1 MVVLIV
7 LGIFHCICTLSLP
20 LSPYLPYG
28 TLLYG
33 LLAFWLLG
41 GVGKWRT
48 LIGDGWGQDVYS
60 PGSFLNL
67 SLWGFLRVALSK
79 ASRGSPLN
87 PTSSCSVLVTT
98 SSLAPSGLGIME
110 NPVLEFPLPSLH
122 LFKQALWFQIHSFPA
137 PILPSLA
144 FLSLFLSR
152 TSPALFQHSPSHFL
166 TWKVICTVA
175 LKRISGLV

>member
-87 PTSSCSVLVTT
+87 PTSSCNVLVTT

-110 NPVLEFPLPSLH
+110 NPVLEFLYQAYTSLNRPYGSRFIHSLPQSCPLLPSSLYSFLGH
-122 LFKQALWFQIHSFPA
+122 LQLYFSIHLPISSHERWYAL
-137 PILPSLA
+137 
-144 FLSLFLSR
+144 
-152 TSPALFQHSPSHFL
+152 
-166 TWKVICTVA
+166 
-175 LKRISGLV
+175 